1 MQAKIQAQ
9 LSRNAGGYR
18 GQRSKLIAIGRRIA
32 VANADAGGGR

>member
-18 GQRSKLIAIGRRIA
+18 GQWSELTATARRIA
-32 VANADAGGGR
+32 VPSAVGGGR